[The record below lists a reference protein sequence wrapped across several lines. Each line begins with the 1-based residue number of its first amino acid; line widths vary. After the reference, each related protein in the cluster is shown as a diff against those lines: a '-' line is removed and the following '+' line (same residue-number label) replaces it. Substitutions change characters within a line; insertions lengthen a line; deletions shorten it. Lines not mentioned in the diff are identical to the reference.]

1 MPKKNVPSYEEA
13 LSELESIVTAIE
25 GGNLPIE
32 QLTPRLSRAQ
42 ELLALCKQKLEQ
54 VNTDVKKILD
64 NESEQMGKI
73 CGDGDLCTRR

>member
-13 LSELESIVTAIE
+13 LSELESIVSAIE

-64 NESEQMGKI
+64 TE
-73 CGDGDLCTRR
+73 